1 MKNNREMLK
10 EAIAEARTVKET
22 AIANAKLALEE
33 TITPKLKSMLA
44 KRLEEMEVEDELE
57 EANFNL
63 TQTSFQLNE
72 EVQMKDTYKAKYEDA
87 KKETQDYKTISEHKD
102 SIISTQREV
111 NKIFNLFLFLIFRR
125 LKCMKKRLLNI
136 GN

>member
-44 KRLEEMEVEDELE
+44 KRLEEMELE
-57 EANFNL
+57 EELDETEA
-63 TQTSFQLNE
+63 E
-72 EVQMKDTYKAKYEDA
+72 KMKG
-87 KKETQDYKTISEHKD
+87 KE
-102 SIISTQREV
+102 
-111 NKIFNLFLFLIFRR
+111 
-125 LKCMKKRLLNI
+125 MKKL
-136 GN
+136 

>member
-44 KRLEEMEVEDELE
+44 KRLEEMEVE
-57 EANFNL
+57 
-63 TQTSFQLNE
+63 
-72 EVQMKDTYKAKYEDA
+72 
-87 KKETQDYKTISEHKD
+87 
-102 SIISTQREV
+102 
-111 NKIFNLFLFLIFRR
+111 
-125 LKCMKKRLLNI
+125 
-136 GN
+136 

>member
-44 KRLEEMEVEDELE
+44 KRLEEMEIEEEMEEDEAKEMESKKME
-57 EANFNL
+57 E
-63 TQTSFQLNE
+63 E
-72 EVQMKDTYKAKYEDA
+72 
-87 KKETQDYKTISEHKD
+87 I
-102 SIISTQREV
+102 
-111 NKIFNLFLFLIFRR
+111 
-125 LKCMKKRLLNI
+125 
-136 GN
+136 